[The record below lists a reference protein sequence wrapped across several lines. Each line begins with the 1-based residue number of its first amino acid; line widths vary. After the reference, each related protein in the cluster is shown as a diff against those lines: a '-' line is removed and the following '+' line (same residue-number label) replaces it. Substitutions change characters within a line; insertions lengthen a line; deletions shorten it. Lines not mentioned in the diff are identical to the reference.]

1 MNSVFFLVIEASVR
15 SAALALCVGAILFL
29 ARIRS
34 GSVRH
39 AAWAAV
45 LGAMLLMPVL
55 PRFTPALGLPVQ
67 MPPVAYG
74 AAPSVPDPPAVP
86 PVRSGLIPLQRP
98 VSLPVEANPAPAPAP
113 SRPVWPIALLCVYCA
128 GLAFLLARM
137 AAGWRAAR
145 RIVRSADPVPVTVP
159 GALVC
164 QSALVAAPLTVGVIS
179 PRIVLPR
186 AWAVWPEAKLRAV
199 LSHEAAHVRRRDT
212 VVSIAAHL
220 NRCVFWFH
228 PLAWWLERQLAITAE
243 HACDEVA
250 VRVTGQGREYAQV
263 LLDLAEAVRLTG
275 GRLSLQGVGM
285 DGAGPLEQRID
296 RVLRGDLARGVS
308 RTRKA
313 AVAAACAAAI
323 FLVAACQPTREALV
337 ARAEARAKHEKER
350 SARSGA
356 YWKSQRGLADAG
368 RALTPE
374 QAAALEAAVSRNPE
388 DLESRKKLLFYY
400 MFLPFRP
407 GNGALQAAPQPI
419 AAAARRH
426 GFWMIERHPEDPQ
439 SSSFSAFFTPSPM
452 DRNPDPADYA
462 RAKRLWLERADRD
475 GQPAAVYNNAA
486 SFFSFADPPLA
497 EKMLLRAQAV
507 DPKGKSLN
515 GMYGDSW
522 SARMGSFYAQTIM
535 RSAVSPWS
543 EWNKSVTS
551 SGDPTAYLAEVR
563 RKLEQSKDTTLLL
576 IAGGSLVMNRPDPAN
591 QPVSDAFAVGK
602 AAIERALQLDPKST
616 WARQV
621 MNKVYDQE
629 LIVSLPE
636 AVWNGP
642 LESRHQAI
650 QALPDGDRFRELS
663 ILAISA
669 GDEGVRA
676 DVLRHDAAVAKMSW
690 EQAGRYAREALDM
703 VPKARNHP
711 DYGTAWFNANMV
723 LGMAAITGGDRKAA
737 AGYLLKAADA
747 PATDALRYPMT
758 GVRPWP
764 MNWQFPNT
772 LMAALLKAGERDA
785 VADFLDRYARICV
798 TNRDRSLED
807 AALIRSGRTPAWAAL

>member
-388 DLESRKKLLFYY
+388 DQESRKKLLSYY
-400 MFLPFRP
+400 VFFTLRP
-407 GNGALQAAPQPI
+407 GNGATKVDAQSSLAPI
-419 AAAARRH
+419 RRH
-426 GFWMIERHPEDPQ
+426 VLWMIERHPEEPQ
-439 SSSFSAFFTPSPM
+439 PLSSLVFTPSFL

-515 GMYGDSW
+515 GMYEDPW
-522 SARMGSFYAQTIM
+522 SVRMGSFYSQTLSQYSFRLM
-535 RSAVSPWS
+535 TSPWS
-543 EWNKSVTS
+543 QWIKSATS

-563 RKLEQSKDTTLLL
+563 RKLEQSRDTALLL
-576 IAGGSLVMNRPDPAN
+576 TAAGGLVINEPGQAS
-591 QPVSDAFAVGK
+591 QHAGVDAFAVGK
-602 AAIERALQLDPKST
+602 ATIERVLQLDPKST
-616 WARQV
+616 WARQL
-621 MNKVYDQE
+621 MNKVRDQE
-629 LIVSLPE
+629 TWASVPE
-636 AVWNGP
+636 AVWHGT
-642 LESRHQAI
+642 LEQRHQAI

-669 GDEGVRA
+669 GDEGVP
-676 DVLRHDAAVAKMSW
+676 AKESW
-690 EQAGRYAREALDM
+690 GQAERYAREALDM
-703 VPKARNHP
+703 APSARNHP

-723 LGMAAITGGDRKAA
+723 LGMASMTGGDRKAA

-747 PATDALRYPMT
+747 PATDALRYPME

-764 MNWQFPNT
+764 YELKFPNT

-785 VADFLDRYARICV
+785 VAGFLDRYARICV

-807 AALIRSGRTPAWAAL
+807 AALIRSGKTPAWAAL